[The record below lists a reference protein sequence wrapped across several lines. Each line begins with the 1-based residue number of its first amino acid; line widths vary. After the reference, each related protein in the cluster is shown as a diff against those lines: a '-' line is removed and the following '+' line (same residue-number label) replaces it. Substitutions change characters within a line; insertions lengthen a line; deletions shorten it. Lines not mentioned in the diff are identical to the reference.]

1 MRAVR
6 AETRT
11 IRVDAQSHRALYE
24 LQIRYEHR
32 WGTHVSLADL
42 VRMGISLLNRDIANR
57 ERTATPGE
65 VRDGD

>member
-1 MRAVR
+1 MKAP
-6 AETRT
+6 TRT
-11 IRVDAQSHRALYE
+11 IRVDAESHRALCD
-24 LQIRYEHR
+24 LQLRYEQR

-57 ERTATPGE
+57 ERTPTPGE

>member
-1 MRAVR
+1 VRAVK
-6 AETRT
+6 APTRT
-11 IRVDAQSHRALYE
+11 IRVDAESHRALYE

-57 ERTATPGE
+57 ERTSTPGE